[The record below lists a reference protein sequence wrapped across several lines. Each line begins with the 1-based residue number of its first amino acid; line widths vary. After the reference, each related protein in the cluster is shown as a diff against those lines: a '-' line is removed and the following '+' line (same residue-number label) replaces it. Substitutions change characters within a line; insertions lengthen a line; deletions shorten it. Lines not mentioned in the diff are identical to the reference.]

1 MFVTDDEE
9 YIQYIYM
16 LKMVTNSCIVVRND
30 ANVDEHL
37 HKANILHWN

>member
-16 LKMVTNSCIVVRND
+16 LNGNKLCIVVRND
-30 ANVDEHL
+30 AGVD
-37 HKANILHWN
+37 